1 MIEIYDFPD
10 SQPIIREAIIKK
22 NYGKFQDWGRNSN
35 ANSIIQK
42 IIEHFWRLF
51 NLFFG

>member
-22 NYGKFQDWGRNSN
+22 IMENS
-35 ANSIIQK
+35 K
-42 IIEHFWRLF
+42 IGGGTAMQIP
-51 NLFFG
+51 